1 MNHAD
6 VQVLR
11 YQKKSKQWNEM
22 KSEESDKILTT
33 LHHIKFLQEEGSLNA
48 PRDMAAWIL
57 AKTLLRALRA
67 DDLARSAHNKANIIK
82 FCKENVAN
90 FFCYN
95 EGLITKLRGFF
106 PAEKWVEC
114 RERRI
119 LRILAQ
125 ELVTC
130 TWRMAAGWQIMSA
143 STSLFW
149 HHKLSKFFEKSV

>member
-11 YQKKSKQWNEM
+11 YQKKSKQRNEM
-22 KSEESDKILTT
+22 KSEESDKILTM
-33 LHHIKFLQEEGSLNA
+33 LHHIKSLQEEGSLNA

-57 AKTLLRALRA
+57 AKTLLRALHA

-82 FCKENVAN
+82 FCKENAAN
-90 FFCYN
+90 FFSYN

-106 PAEKWVEC
+106 PAEKWVKC
-114 RERRI
+114 RERQI

-130 TWRMAAGWQIMSA
+130 TWHMADGWQIMSA

-149 HHKLSKFFEKSV
+149 LHKLSKFFEKSV